1 MDDYK
6 NQMGTNP
13 SPHQNKTHS
22 LKDALLERGSKHIG
36 GYFSP
41 DVSRQLRQIA
51 LDENTSVQA
60 LLGEAILL
68 LFESR
73 NVNVPGD

>member
-1 MDDYK
+1 MDDCNAATATGRSAK
-6 NQMGTNP
+6 PKGTI
-13 SPHQNKTHS
+13 S

-73 NVNVPGD
+73 NVDLSVK